1 MLASLHP
8 ERTQHEL
15 RNCTVIET
23 EFSIVFLV
31 VLRCRSQNELSHI
44 ISQSRESRLSRLI
57 HTLYSGLHTLQQE
70 PTPST
75 ALVKEMERH
84 LVKMSSER
92 AEVQ

>member
-1 MLASLHP
+1 MLASLQP

-15 RNCTVIET
+15 RNCSVTET
-23 EFSIVFLV
+23 RFSIVFLV
-31 VLRCRSQNELSHI
+31 VLGCRSQNELSHI
-44 ISQSRESRLSRLI
+44 ISQSRESRLFRLI
-57 HTLYSGLHTLQQE
+57 HTLYFGLHTFQQE

-84 LVKMSSER
+84 LVKLSCE